1 MKVSRRVPV
10 TLGRLALLVLFG
22 GVAMFFFGCGGGG
35 GGGGAGVGPSPADQ
49 ALVAEQVRA
58 ALKVMASGNGA
69 GLFSTAT

>member
-35 GGGGAGVGPSPADQ
+35 GGAGVGPSPADQ

-58 ALKVMASGNGA
+58 ALKVMASGIGA